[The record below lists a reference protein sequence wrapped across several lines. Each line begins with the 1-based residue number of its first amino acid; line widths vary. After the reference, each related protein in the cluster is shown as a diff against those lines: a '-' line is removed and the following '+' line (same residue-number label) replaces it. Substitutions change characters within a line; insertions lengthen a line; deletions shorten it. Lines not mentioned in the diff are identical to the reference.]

1 MVQDEKP
8 RGPHWNPLGV
18 CRIRIAPTISRAH
31 LLSHNHLR
39 SPNRSPRPNTH
50 DMDIRNQFSRLK
62 KKVKRLGNKQ
72 KPGRPGGD
80 TDGESVGPG
89 NLLPQPE
96 PHVVAN
102 DGEGSGADEGGHQAG
117 PTDQPPQLDE
127 PELLLANGGE
137 NDQGAGEADIDG
149 RKAGSMHLHL
159 PSDAEVWAGS
169 GPCQGGDEDDA
180 EEDGQFYSRSSSP
193 SVQHSGDP
201 NGVLTSQFNF
211 LHQSFI
217 QTM

>member
-1 MVQDEKP
+1 
-8 RGPHWNPLGV
+8 
-18 CRIRIAPTISRAH
+18 
-31 LLSHNHLR
+31 
-39 SPNRSPRPNTH
+39 
-50 DMDIRNQFSRLK
+50 MDIRNSFSRLK

-72 KPGRPGGD
+72 KPGIAGANA
-80 TDGESVGPG
+80 DGESAGPD
-89 NLLPQPE
+89 NPLPRPE

-102 DGEGSGADEGGHQAG
+102 DGEGNRADKGGEQASSM
-117 PTDQPPQLDE
+117 DQPPQLDE
-127 PELLLANGGE
+127 PELLLANRGE
-137 NDQGAGEADIDG
+137 NDPGAGEADIDG
-149 RKAGSMHLHL
+149 RKASSMHLHP

-169 GPCQGGDEDDA
+169 GPCQGGDEDDG
-180 EEDGQFYSRSSSP
+180 EEDGQFHSRSSSP